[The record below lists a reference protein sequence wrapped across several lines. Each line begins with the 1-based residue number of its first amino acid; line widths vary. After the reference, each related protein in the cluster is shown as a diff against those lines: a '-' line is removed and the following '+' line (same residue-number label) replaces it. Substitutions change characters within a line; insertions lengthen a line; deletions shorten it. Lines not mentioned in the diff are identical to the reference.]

1 MSSTPVGKTSRVAA
15 YVALTKP
22 RIIELLLVTTVPVM
36 FAAAGGLP
44 PLRSVV
50 VTVLGGTLA
59 AAGAN
64 VFNCVLDADIDAQ
77 MRRTAG
83 RPTVTGVVSRVRAT
97 VFGVLLS
104 IASIVLLWLGANALS
119 SLLAAAAIATYVVGY
134 TMILKRRTA
143 QNIVW
148 GGIAGCFPVLIGWT
162 AVTGH
167 PAAPAWLLF
176 ALVFFWTPAHYW
188 PLSVKYREDYRNAH
202 VPMLGAVASPVRVSA
217 SVLAYVAATAATAV
231 AYGVVAQAGVLYW
244 SVSSVAGLWFAYE
257 AMGLRRVALSTTA
270 SQDRVAGRAMRVFH
284 VSISYLALVFLA
296 VGIDPFLSQ

>member
-1 MSSTPVGKTSRVAA
+1 MPVAQAGKTSRVAA
-15 YVALTKP
+15 YIALTKP

-44 PLRSVV
+44 SLMSVV
-50 VTVLGGTLA
+50 VTVVGGTLA

-64 VFNCVLDADIDAQ
+64 VFNCVLDADIDAH
-77 MRRTAG
+77 MKRTAR
-83 RPTVTGVVSRVRAT
+83 RPTVTGLVSPASASM
-97 VFGVLLS
+97 FGVALS
-104 IASIVLLWLGANALS
+104 VASVAILWLGANALS
-119 SLLAAAAIATYVVGY
+119 AILAATAIVTYVIGY
-134 TMILKRRTA
+134 TMILKRRTP

-162 AVTGH
+162 AVAGR

-202 VPMLGAVASPVRVSA
+202 VPMLGAVATPMRVA
-217 SVLAYVAATAATAV
+217 RSVLAYVATTAV
-231 AYGVVAQAGVLYW
+231 VALAYGVVAQAGALYW
-244 SVSSVAGLWFAYE
+244 CVSSLAGVWFAYE
-257 AMGLRRVALSTTA
+257 AWGLRRCALSGAATDEGIEA
-270 SQDRVAGRAMRVFH
+270 RSMRVFH

-296 VGIDPFLSQ
+296 VGIDPFLIH